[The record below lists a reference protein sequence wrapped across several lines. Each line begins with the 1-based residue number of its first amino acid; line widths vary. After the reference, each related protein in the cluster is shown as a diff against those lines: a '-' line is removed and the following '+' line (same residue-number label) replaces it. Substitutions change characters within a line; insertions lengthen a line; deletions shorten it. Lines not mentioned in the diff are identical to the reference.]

1 MTLQIPI
8 QEVISLIK
16 DKSGKDVSLKV
27 VDKNTINV
35 GYTISKSVPFIGN
48 ISKVVDVNVTIDKVI
63 DNDLYL
69 RYATGILGGD
79 YIVDKLLSSLPL
91 FTSSEIVDKDHN
103 SGLIVHLNKIKKI
116 QKFAEQIELKSISF
130 GEDSVISDFTVKKY
144 DRNSRDS
151 E

>member
-8 QEVISLIK
+8 QEAISLIK

-35 GYTISKSVPFIGN
+35 GYTISKNVPFIGN
-48 ISKVVDVNVTIDKVI
+48 ISKEVDVNVIIDKVI
-63 DNDLYL
+63 DNNLYL

-79 YIVDKLLSSLPL
+79 MIVDKLLLVLPS
-91 FTSSEIVDKDHN
+91 FTSSEIVDKDRN
-103 SGLIVHLNKIKKI
+103 GGLIVHLNRIKKI
-116 QKFAEQIELKSISF
+116 QKFAEQIELKSITF
-130 GEDSVISDFTVKKY
+130 GEDSVISDFTVSY
-144 DRNSRDS
+144 DSNSRDS

>member
-8 QEVISLIK
+8 QEAISLIK

-35 GYTISKSVPFIGN
+35 GYTINVPFIGN
-48 ISKVVDVNVTIDKVI
+48 ISKELDVNVTIDKVI
-63 DNDLYL
+63 DNNLYL

-79 YIVDKLLSSLPL
+79 IIVDKLLSTLPS
-91 FTSSEIVDKDHN
+91 FTNSEIVDKDRN
-103 SGLIVHLNKIKKI
+103 GGLIVHLNKIKKI

-130 GEDSVISDFTVKKY
+130 GEDSVISDFTVSY
-144 DRNSRDS
+144 DSNSRDS

>member
-1 MTLQIPI
+1 MTLQISI
-8 QEVISLIK
+8 REAISLIK

-35 GYTISKSVPFIGN
+35 GYTISKNVPFIGN
-48 ISKVVDVNVTIDKVI
+48 ISKEVDVNVIIDKVI
-63 DNDLYL
+63 DNNLYL

-79 YIVDKLLSSLPL
+79 MIVDKLLLVLPS

-116 QKFAEQIELKSISF
+116 QKFAEQIELKSITF
-130 GEDSVISDFTVKKY
+130 GEDSIISDFTVSY
-144 DRNSRDS
+144 DSNSRDS

>member
-35 GYTISKSVPFIGN
+35 GYTISKSVLFIGN

-116 QKFAEQIELKSISF
+116 QKFAEQIELKSITF
-130 GEDSVISDFTVKKY
+130 GEDSVISDFIVK
-144 DRNSRDS
+144 
-151 E
+151 